1 MAMFI
6 VEKPTDTTAANY
18 NADLLVYNDIVKAIR
33 YRVNNAYDETDLPD
47 ATIENRFCLG
57 EANKKIA
64 EYLPTWMSLNARLLD
79 RLKDAVIY
87 QAAIEILLSEG
98 RIAAEDTEGEAVARY
113 EQLDT
118 EDLIA
123 FYTSNVRKIIADIK
137 DEIEEEDIFTISGGV
152 FEAINPKKRF

>member
-1 MAMFI
+1 MAI
-6 VEKPTDTTAANY
+6 VERPTDTSAATY
-18 NADLLVYNDIVKAIR
+18 DAELLVYQNIIKAIR
-33 YRVNNAYDETDLPD
+33 FRVNNAYDETDLPD

-64 EYLPTWMSLNARLLD
+64 EYLPNWASLNTALLD

-87 QAAIEILLSEG
+87 QAAIEILYSEG

-123 FYTSNVRKIIADIK
+123 FYTSNIRKIITDIK
-137 DEIEEEDIFTISGGV
+137 DEIEDEDIFSISGGV
-152 FEAINPKKRF
+152 FESINPTKRF